1 MGFWSNFWGFV
12 KKKIDQYDEE
22 KKIVVKVQD
31 WEDVREYNPLAIANT
46 KLTSLVCDEA
56 TVELQTDSALV
67 QPLIPLAEN
76 LEAKRYEICAMMN
89 GKGGCFVTMA
99 TGEDDEPY
107 HRIIAPAD
115 VSVYRMVADKM
126 YEVAMVIDK
135 KIVKHREYRLIRH
148 HILDENG
155 TLYVYYYTTDKSGNE
170 EYLAEWEHY
179 KNDNVAYYNANNI
192 GVAYFKSPQ
201 DSRGLSQWG
210 VPLNLGCEEVENQ
223 IKVARNNLDEE
234 MHLMKAKLFADDSI
248 ARKITSK
255 YSQYSQN
262 YCEGNYGKEY
272 GERFDLPEGI
282 YTIRKKA
289 GVDGTLIDSF
299 APSTRYNDYKQKLI
313 DAKADWEDMV
323 GLDRGFLTEAEHTAG
338 ATATEIRT
346 ANTKTRSFVKKIQ
359 SAMFDGI
366 KATLEAD
373 AVFLNIPLD
382 LYSLAV
388 DWWDAF
394 SDEREQWERLKEAKA
409 EGAAETEDLVIF
421 QFPNLS
427 DEERKAKMERIRA
440 EQQTNTDQAIE
451 NILNGR

>member
-12 KKKIDQYDEE
+12 KKKIDEYDEE
-22 KKIVVKVQD
+22 KRIQVKIQPWD
-31 WEDVREYNPLAIANT
+31 DVREYNPLAIANT

-56 TVELQTDSALV
+56 TVELQTDSTLV
-67 QPLIPLAEN
+67 EPLKPLADD
-76 LEAKRYEICAMMN
+76 LEAKRYEICSMVN

-115 VSVYRMVADKM
+115 VSVYRMVANKM

-135 KIVKHREYRLIRH
+135 KIVKHKEYRLVRH
-148 HILDENG
+148 HILDDNG

-179 KNDNVAYYNANNI
+179 KNDNVMYIGANNI

-201 DSRGLSQWG
+201 DSRGLSPVWG
-210 VPLNLGCEEVENQ
+210 VPLNFGCEEVEQ
-223 IKVARNNLDEE
+223 SIKTARNNLDEE
-234 MHLMKAKLFADDSI
+234 MHLMKTKLFADETIS
-248 ARKITSK
+248 RKISTK
-255 YSQYSQN
+255 D
-262 YCEGNYGKEY
+262 

-382 LYSLAV
+382 LYTVMVDWYDAFLNEDEQYQRIANAV
-388 DWWDAF
+388 DRGVLEKE
-394 SDEREQWERLKEAKA
+394 DELKW
-409 EGAAETEDLVIF
+409 LY
-421 QFPNLS
+421 PNMT
-427 DEERKAKMERIRA
+427 DEEIADKLARISA
-440 EQQTNTDQAIE
+440 QVQTNTDQALE
-451 NILNGR
+451 RILAGG

>member
-12 KKKIDQYDEE
+12 KKKIDEYDEE
-22 KKIVVKVQD
+22 KKIQVKIQP
-31 WEDVREYNPLAIANT
+31 WEDVKEYNPLAIANT

-56 TVELQTDSALV
+56 TVELQTDSTLV
-67 QPLIPLAEN
+67 EPLKPLADD
-76 LEAKRYEICAMMN
+76 LEAKRYEICAMVN

-135 KIVKHREYRLIRH
+135 KIVKHREYRLVRH

-192 GVAYFKSPQ
+192 GVAYYKSPQ

-210 VPLNLGCEEVENQ
+210 VPLNYGCEEVEQ
-223 IKVARNNLDEE
+223 SIKTARNNLDEE
-234 MHLMKAKLFADDSI
+234 MHLMKTKLFADETIS
-248 ARKITSK
+248 RKISTK
-255 YSQYSQN
+255 D
-262 YCEGNYGKEY
+262 

-299 APSTRYNDYKQKLI
+299 APATRYNDYKQKLI

-382 LYSLAV
+382 LYTVAV
-388 DWWDAF
+388 DWFDAF
-394 SDEREQWERLKEAKA
+394 QD
-409 EGAAETEDLVIF
+409 ETELYNRIVSAVDRGVLEKEDELRWLY
-421 QFPNLS
+421 PNMT
-427 DEERKAKMERIRA
+427 DEEIEEKISRIRA
-440 EQQTNTDQAIE
+440 FSEVNTEAALE
-451 NILNGR
+451 RILSGQ

>member
-31 WEDVREYNPLAIANT
+31 WENITEYNPLAIANT

-56 TVELQTDSALV
+56 TVELQTDSTLV
-67 QPLIPLAEN
+67 EPLKPLADN
-76 LEAKRYEICAMMN
+76 LQAKLYEICSTMC
-89 GKGGCFVTMA
+89 GKGGVFVTMA

-115 VSVYRMVADKM
+115 VSVWRMVADKM

-179 KNDNVAYYNANNI
+179 KNDNVMYMNAFNI
-192 GVAYFKSPQ
+192 GVAYFRSPQ

-210 VPLNLGCEEVENQ
+210 VPLNFGCEEAENQ

-234 MHLMKAKLFADDSI
+234 MHLMKSKLFADETV
-248 ARKITSK
+248 ARKIGTK
-255 YSQYSQN
+255 D
-262 YCEGNYGKEY
+262 

-382 LYSLAV
+382 LYEVNVDFYDAFQDEQELYNRIVSAV
-388 DWWDAF
+388 DRGVLEKE
-394 SDEREQWERLKEAKA
+394 DELRWLY
-409 EGAAETEDLVIF
+409 
-421 QFPNLS
+421 PNMT
-427 DEERKAKMERIRA
+427 DEEIADKLARISA
-440 EQQTNTDQAIE
+440 QAQTNTDQALE
-451 NILNGR
+451 KILAGQ

>member
-12 KKKIDQYDEE
+12 KKKIDEYDEE
-22 KKIVVKVQD
+22 KKIQVKIQP

-56 TVELQTDSALV
+56 TVELQTDSTLV
-67 QPLIPLAEN
+67 EPLKPLADD
-76 LEAKRYEICAMMN
+76 LEAKRYEICSMVN

-115 VSVYRMVADKM
+115 VSVYRMAADKM
-126 YEVAMVIDK
+126 YEVAMVIIK
-135 KIVKHREYRLIRH
+135 KIVEHREYRLVRH
-148 HILDENG
+148 HILDKNG

-201 DSRGLSQWG
+201 DSRGLSPVWG
-210 VPLNLGCEEVENQ
+210 VPLNFGCEEVEQ
-223 IKVARNNLDEE
+223 SIKTARNNLDEE
-234 MHLMKAKLFADDSI
+234 MHLMKTKLFADETIS
-248 ARKITSK
+248 RKIGTK
-255 YSQYSQN
+255 D
-262 YCEGNYGKEY
+262 

-382 LYSLAV
+382 LYKIYIDWYDAFEDTDKQYERIVSAV
-388 DWWDAF
+388 DRGILEKE
-394 SDEREQWERLKEAKA
+394 DELKW
-409 EGAAETEDLVIF
+409 LY
-421 QFPNLS
+421 PNMT
-427 DEERKAKMERIRA
+427 DEEIADKLARISA
-440 EQQTNTDQAIE
+440 AQATNTDQALE
-451 NILNGR
+451 RILAGK

>member
-1 MGFWSNFWGFV
+1 MGFWSNVWRWV
-12 KKKIDQYDEE
+12 KKNLDEYDEE
-22 KKIVVKVQD
+22 KKIQVKIQQ

-67 QPLIPLAEN
+67 EPLKPLAEN

-89 GKGGCFVTMA
+89 GKGGAFVTMA

-115 VSVYRMVADKM
+115 VSVYRMVADKI

-135 KIVKHREYRLIRH
+135 KRVKHKDYLLIRH

-192 GVAYFKSPQ
+192 GVAYYKSPQ

-210 VPLNLGCEEVENQ
+210 VPLNFGCEEVENQ

-234 MHLMKAKLFADDSI
+234 MHLMKSKLFADETV
-248 ARKITSK
+248 ARKIGTK
-255 YSQYSQN
+255 D
-262 YCEGNYGKEY
+262 

-382 LYSLAV
+382 LYEVIVDFFDAFQDEQELYNRIVSAV
-388 DWWDAF
+388 DRGVLEKE
-394 SDEREQWERLKEAKA
+394 DELRWLY
-409 EGAAETEDLVIF
+409 
-421 QFPNLS
+421 PNMT
-427 DEERKAKMERIRA
+427 DEEMADKLARISA
-440 EQQTNTDQAIE
+440 QAQTNTDQALE
-451 NILNGR
+451 RILAGQ

>member
-56 TVELQTDSALV
+56 TVELQTDSTLV
-67 QPLIPLAEN
+67 EPLKPLADN

-99 TGEDDEPY
+99 TGEDAEPY

-192 GVAYFKSPQ
+192 GVAYYKSPQ

-210 VPLNLGCEEVENQ
+210 VPLNFGCEEAENQ

-234 MHLMKAKLFADDSI
+234 MHLMKSKLFADETV
-248 ARKITSK
+248 ARKIGTK
-255 YSQYSQN
+255 D
-262 YCEGNYGKEY
+262 

-299 APSTRYNDYKQKLI
+299 APPTRYNDYKQKLI

-382 LYSLAV
+382 LYEVTV
-388 DWWDAF
+388 DFFDSFA
-394 SDEREQWERLKEAKA
+394 DETEQWNRLLQGRENGVV
-409 EGAAETEDLVIF
+409 EDEDLITWL
-421 QFPNLS
+421 FPTLS
-427 DEERKAKMERIRA
+427 EQEKADKIARIS
-440 EQQTNTDQAIE
+440 EKSKLNTDEAL
-451 NILNGR
+451 NRILQGR

>member
-56 TVELQTDSALV
+56 TVELQTDSTLV
-67 QPLIPLAEN
+67 EPLKPLADD
-76 LEAKRYEICAMMN
+76 LEAKRYEICSMVN

-115 VSVYRMVADKM
+115 VSVYRMVANKI

-135 KIVKHREYRLIRH
+135 KIVKHREYRLVRH
-148 HILDENG
+148 HILDDNG

-192 GVAYFKSPQ
+192 GVAYYKSPQ
-201 DSRGLSQWG
+201 DSRGLSPGWG
-210 VPLNLGCEEVENQ
+210 VPLNFGCEEVEQ
-223 IKVARNNLDEE
+223 SIKTARNNLDEE
-234 MHLMKAKLFADDSI
+234 MHLMKTKLFADETIS
-248 ARKITSK
+248 RKISTK
-255 YSQYSQN
+255 D
-262 YCEGNYGKEY
+262 

-382 LYSLAV
+382 LYTVYIDWMDAFEDLDKQYERIVSAV
-388 DWWDAF
+388 DRGILEKA
-394 SDEREQWERLKEAKA
+394 DELKW
-409 EGAAETEDLVIF
+409 LY
-421 QFPNLS
+421 PNMT
-427 DEERKAKMERIRA
+427 DEEIADKLARISA
-440 EQQTNTDQAIE
+440 QAQTNTDQALE
-451 NILNGR
+451 RILAGR

>member
-22 KKIVVKVQD
+22 KQIQVKIQP

-56 TVELQTDSALV
+56 TVELQTDSTLV
-67 QPLIPLAEN
+67 EPLIPLADD

-115 VSVYRMVADKM
+115 VSVYRMVANKM

-135 KIVKHREYRLIRH
+135 KIVKHREYRLVRH
-148 HILDENG
+148 HILDESG

-192 GVAYFKSPQ
+192 GVAYYKSPQ
-201 DSRGLSQWG
+201 DSRGLSPAWG
-210 VPLNLGCEEVENQ
+210 VPLNYGCEEVEQ
-223 IKVARNNLDEE
+223 SIKTARNNLDEE
-234 MHLMKAKLFADDSI
+234 MHLMKTKLFADESI
-248 ARKITSK
+248 TRKIGTK
-255 YSQYSQN
+255 D
-262 YCEGNYGKEY
+262 

-282 YTIRKKA
+282 YTVRKKQ

-382 LYSLAV
+382 LYTVAV
-388 DWWDAF
+388 DWFDAF
-394 SDEREQWERLKEAKA
+394 QD
-409 EGAAETEDLVIF
+409 ETELYNRIVSAVDRGVLEKADELKWLY
-421 QFPNLS
+421 PNMT
-427 DEERKAKMERIRA
+427 DEEIADKLARIEA
-440 EQQTNTDQAIE
+440 QSQINTDTALE
-451 NILNGR
+451 RILNGGV

>member
-22 KKIVVKVQD
+22 KKIQVNIQQ

-56 TVELQTDSALV
+56 TVELQTDSTLV
-67 QPLIPLAEN
+67 EPLKPLADD
-76 LEAKRYEICAMMN
+76 LEAKRYEICSMVN
-89 GKGGCFVTMA
+89 GKGGAFVTMA

-115 VSVYRMVADKM
+115 VSVYRMTADKM

-135 KIVKHREYRLIRH
+135 KIVKNKEYRLVRH
-148 HILDENG
+148 HILEENG

-170 EYLAEWEHY
+170 EYLAEWDHY
-179 KNDNVAYYNANNI
+179 KNDNVMYIGANNI
-192 GVAYFKSPQ
+192 GVAYYKSPQ
-201 DSRGLSQWG
+201 DSRGLSPVWG
-210 VPLNLGCEEVENQ
+210 VPLNFGCEEVEQ
-223 IKVARNNLDEE
+223 SIKTARKNLDEE
-234 MHLMKAKLFADDSI
+234 MHLMKAKLFADESI
-248 ARKITSK
+248 VRQTAA
-255 YSQYSQN
+255 
-262 YCEGNYGKEY
+262 KE
-272 GERFDLPEGI
+272 GERYDLPEGI
-282 YTIRKKA
+282 YTVRKKT
-289 GVDGTLIDSF
+289 GVDGTLIDEF

-323 GLDRGFLTEAEHTAG
+323 GLDRGFLTEAERTSN

-346 ANTKTRSFVKKIQ
+346 ANTKTRSFIKRLQ

-382 LYSLAV
+382 LYTVTVDWFDSFADETELYNRIVSAV
-388 DWWDAF
+388 DRGILEKE
-394 SDEREQWERLKEAKA
+394 DELKW
-409 EGAAETEDLVIF
+409 LY
-421 QFPNLS
+421 PNMT
-427 DEERKAKMERIRA
+427 DEEIADKLARISA
-440 EQQTNTDQAIE
+440 QTQTNTDQAIE

>member
-22 KKIVVKVQD
+22 KKVVVKVQA

-56 TVELQTDSALV
+56 TVELRTDSTLV
-67 QPLIPLAEN
+67 EPLKPLADN

-99 TGEDDEPY
+99 TGEDSEPY

-135 KIVKHREYRLIRH
+135 KIVKHREYKLIRH

-192 GVAYFKSPQ
+192 GVAYYKSPQ
-201 DSRGLSQWG
+201 DSRGLSHWG
-210 VPLNLGCEEVENQ
+210 VPLNFGCEEVENQ

-234 MHLMKAKLFADDSI
+234 MHLMKTKLFADETV
-248 ARKITSK
+248 ARKIGTK
-255 YSQYSQN
+255 D
-262 YCEGNYGKEY
+262 

-382 LYSLAV
+382 LYEVNV
-388 DWWDAF
+388 DFFDSF
-394 SDEREQWERLKEAKA
+394 SDETEQWNRLLQGRENGVV
-409 EGAAETEDLVIF
+409 EDEDLITWL
-421 QFPNLS
+421 FPTLS
-427 DEERKAKMERIRA
+427 EQEKADKIARISEKAKI
-440 EQQTNTDQAIE
+440 NTDEAL
-451 NILNGR
+451 NRILQGQ

>member
-56 TVELQTDSALV
+56 TVELQTDSTLV
-67 QPLIPLAEN
+67 EPLIPLAEN

-115 VSVYRMVADKM
+115 VSIYRMVADKM

-192 GVAYFKSPQ
+192 GVAYYKSPQ

-210 VPLNLGCEEVENQ
+210 VPLNFGCEEVEEE
-223 IKVARNNLDEE
+223 IRTARNDLNEE
-234 MHLMKAKLFADDSI
+234 MKLMKAKLFADKSI
-248 ARKITSK
+248 TLAEKTKEGAR
-255 YSQYSQN
+255 Y
-262 YCEGNYGKEY
+262 
-272 GERFDLPEGI
+272 DLPEGI
-282 YTIRKKA
+282 YTIQKRA

-382 LYSLAV
+382 LYTVMVDWFDAFLDEEAQYNRIASAV
-388 DWWDAF
+388 DRGVLEKE
-394 SDEREQWERLKEAKA
+394 DELRWLY
-409 EGAAETEDLVIF
+409 
-421 QFPNLS
+421 PNMT
-427 DEERKAKMERIRA
+427 DEEIADKLARISAQAK
-440 EQQTNTDQAIE
+440 TNTDQALE
-451 NILNGR
+451 RILAGQ

>member
-12 KKKIDQYDEE
+12 KKKIDQYDDE

-31 WEDVREYNPLAIANT
+31 WENVREYNPLAIANT

-56 TVELQTDSALV
+56 TVELQTDSTLV
-67 QPLIPLAEN
+67 KPLIPLAEN

-192 GVAYFKSPQ
+192 GVAYYKSPQ

-210 VPLNLGCEEVENQ
+210 VPLNFGCEAVETKIFEDFELIRREFETTQ
-223 IKVARNNLDEE
+223 AKVFADPRI
-234 MHLMKAKLFADDSI
+234 MKKAADNTGWNIPEWVFPTEQRAGQSGSSIDIFSPSIRFEQYLAKLKSD
-248 ARKITSK
+248 
-255 YSQYSQN
+255 
-262 YCEGNYGKEY
+262 
-272 GERFDLPEGI
+272 
-282 YTIRKKA
+282 
-289 GVDGTLIDSF
+289 
-299 APSTRYNDYKQKLI
+299 
-313 DAKADWEDMV
+313 KADWEDMV
-323 GLDRGFLTEAEHTAG
+323 GLDRGFLTEAEHTSG

-382 LYSLAV
+382 LYEVNV
-388 DWWDAF
+388 DFFDAF
-394 SDEREQWERLKEAKA
+394 SDETEQWNRLLQGRENGVV
-409 EGAAETEDLVIF
+409 EDEDLITWL
-421 QFPNLS
+421 FPTLS
-427 DEERKAKMERIRA
+427 EQEKADKIARIS
-440 EQQTNTDQAIE
+440 EKSKLNTDEAL
-451 NILNGR
+451 NRILQGQ

>member
-22 KKIVVKVQD
+22 KKLVVKVQD

-56 TVELQTDSALV
+56 TVELQTDSTLV
-67 QPLIPLAEN
+67 EPLIPLAEN

-89 GKGGCFVTMA
+89 GKGGAFVTMA

-107 HRIIAPAD
+107 HRIISPDD
-115 VSVYRMVADKM
+115 VSVYRMVANKM

-170 EYLAEWEHY
+170 EYLPEWEHY
-179 KNDNVAYYNANNI
+179 KNDNVMYIGANNI
-192 GVAYFKSPQ
+192 GVAYYKSPQ
-201 DSRGLSQWG
+201 DSRGLSPVWG
-210 VPLNLGCEEVENQ
+210 VPLNFGCEEVENQ

-234 MHLMKAKLFADDSI
+234 MHLMKSKLFADETV
-248 ARKITSK
+248 ARKIGTK
-255 YSQYSQN
+255 D
-262 YCEGNYGKEY
+262 

-299 APSTRYNDYKQKLI
+299 APSTRYADYKQKLI

-373 AVFLNIPLD
+373 AVLLNIPLD
-382 LYSLAV
+382 LYTVNV
-388 DWWDAF
+388 DFFDSFA
-394 SDEREQWERLKEAKA
+394 DETEQWNRLLQGRENGVV
-409 EGAAETEDLVIF
+409 EDEDLITWL
-421 QFPNLS
+421 FPTLS
-427 DEERKAKMERIRA
+427 EQEKADKIARIS
-440 EQQTNTDQAIE
+440 EKTKLNTDEAL
-451 NILNGR
+451 NRILQGQ

>member
-12 KKKIDQYDEE
+12 KKKIDEYDEE

-56 TVELQTDSALV
+56 TVELQTDSTLV
-67 QPLIPLAEN
+67 EPLKPLADD
-76 LEAKRYEICAMMN
+76 LEAKRYEICAMVN

-99 TGEDDEPY
+99 TSEDDEPY

-155 TLYVYYYTTDKSGNE
+155 TLYVYYYTTDKSGND

-179 KNDNVAYYNANNI
+179 KSDNVAYYNANNI

-201 DSRGLSQWG
+201 DSRGLSPVWG
-210 VPLNLGCEEVENQ
+210 VPLNFGCEEVEQ
-223 IKVARNNLDEE
+223 SIKTARNNLDEE
-234 MHLMKAKLFADDSI
+234 MHLMKTKLFADESI
-248 ARKITSK
+248 VRQTAAKD
-255 YSQYSQN
+255 
-262 YCEGNYGKEY
+262 
-272 GERFDLPEGI
+272 GERYDLPEGI
-282 YTIRKKA
+282 YTVRKKT
-289 GVDGTLIDSF
+289 GVDGTLIDEF
-299 APSTRYNDYKQKLI
+299 APSTRYADYKQKMI

-382 LYSLAV
+382 LYTVAV
-388 DWWDAF
+388 DWFDAF
-394 SDEREQWERLKEAKA
+394 QD
-409 EGAAETEDLVIF
+409 ETELYNRIVSAVDRGILEKEDELKWLY
-421 QFPNLS
+421 PNMT
-427 DEERKAKMERIRA
+427 DEEIADKLARISA
-440 EQQTNTDQAIE
+440 EQAANTDQALE
-451 NILNGR
+451 RILAGQ

>member
-22 KKIVVKVQD
+22 KKLVVKVQD
-31 WEDVREYNPLAIANT
+31 WENITEYNPLAIANT

-56 TVELQTDSALV
+56 TVELQTDSTLV
-67 QPLIPLAEN
+67 QPLMPLAEN

-89 GKGGCFVTMA
+89 GKGGAFVTMA

-179 KNDNVAYYNANNI
+179 KNDNVMYIGANNI
-192 GVAYFKSPQ
+192 GIAYFKSPQ

-210 VPLNLGCEEVENQ
+210 VPLNFGCEEVENQ

-234 MHLMKAKLFADDSI
+234 MHLMKTKLFADETIS
-248 ARKITSK
+248 RKIGTK
-255 YSQYSQN
+255 D
-262 YCEGNYGKEY
+262 

-299 APSTRYNDYKQKLI
+299 APPTRYNDYKQKLN
-313 DAKADWEDMV
+313 DALRDWENQV
-323 GLDRGFLTEAEHTAG
+323 GLDKGFLTEAEHTAG

-382 LYSLAV
+382 LYEVNV
-388 DWWDAF
+388 DFFDAF
-394 SDEREQWERLKEAKA
+394 SDETEQWNRLLQGRENGVV
-409 EGAAETEDLVIF
+409 EDEDLITWL
-421 QFPNLS
+421 FPTLS
-427 DEERKAKMERIRA
+427 EQEKADKIARIS
-440 EQQTNTDQAIE
+440 EKSKLNTDEAL
-451 NILNGR
+451 NRILQGQ

>member
-31 WEDVREYNPLAIANT
+31 WENITEYNPLAIANT

-56 TVELQTDSALV
+56 TVELQTDSTLV

-179 KNDNVAYYNANNI
+179 KNDNVAYYNANKI
-192 GVAYFKSPQ
+192 GIAYFKSPQ

-210 VPLNLGCEEVENQ
+210 VPLNFGCEEVENE
-223 IKVARNNLDEE
+223 IKVARKDLDEE
-234 MHLMKAKLFADDSI
+234 MHLMKTKLFADETV
-248 ARKITSK
+248 ARKIGTK
-255 YSQYSQN
+255 D
-262 YCEGNYGKEY
+262 

-299 APSTRYNDYKQKLI
+299 APSTRYNDYKQKLN
-313 DAKADWEDMV
+313 DALQDWENQV
-323 GLDRGFLTEAEHTAG
+323 GLDRGFLTEQEHTAG

-382 LYSLAV
+382 LYEVTVDFFDAFQDEQELYNRIVSAV
-388 DWWDAF
+388 DRGVLEKE
-394 SDEREQWERLKEAKA
+394 DELRWLY
-409 EGAAETEDLVIF
+409 
-421 QFPNLS
+421 PNMT
-427 DEERKAKMERIRA
+427 DEEIADKLARIQANSQVNTDMALERIL
-440 EQQTNTDQAIE
+440 QGQ
-451 NILNGR
+451 

>member
-22 KKIVVKVQD
+22 KKIQVKIQQ

-56 TVELQTDSALV
+56 TVELQTDSTLV
-67 QPLIPLAEN
+67 EPLKPLADD
-76 LEAKRYEICAMMN
+76 LETKRYEICAMIN

-115 VSVYRMVADKM
+115 VSVYRMTADKM

-192 GVAYFKSPQ
+192 GVAYYKSPQ

-210 VPLNLGCEEVENQ
+210 VPLNFGCEEVEQ
-223 IKVARNNLDEE
+223 SIKTARNNLDEE
-234 MHLMKAKLFADDSI
+234 MRLMKTKLFADESI
-248 ARKITSK
+248 SRKISTK
-255 YSQYSQN
+255 D
-262 YCEGNYGKEY
+262 GD
-272 GERFDLPEGI
+272 RFDLPEGI
-282 YTIRKKA
+282 YTIRKKQ

-323 GLDRGFLTEAEHTAG
+323 GLDRGFLTEAEHTSG

-382 LYSLAV
+382 LYTVTVDFFDAFQDETELYNRIVSAV
-388 DWWDAF
+388 DRGILEKE
-394 SDEREQWERLKEAKA
+394 DELKW
-409 EGAAETEDLVIF
+409 LY
-421 QFPNLS
+421 PNMT
-427 DEERKAKMERIRA
+427 DEEIADKLARISA
-440 EQQTNTDQAIE
+440 QAQTNTDQALE
-451 NILNGR
+451 RILAGQ

>member
-12 KKKIDQYDEE
+12 KKKIDEYDEE
-22 KKIVVKVQD
+22 KKIQVKIQP
-31 WEDVREYNPLAIANT
+31 WEDVRGYNPLAIANT

-56 TVELQTDSALV
+56 TVELQTDSTLV
-67 QPLIPLAEN
+67 EPLKPLADD
-76 LEAKRYEICAMMN
+76 LEAKRYEICSMVN

-115 VSVYRMVADKM
+115 VSVYRMVANKM

-135 KIVKHREYRLIRH
+135 KIVKHREYRLVRH

-155 TLYVYYYTTDKSGNE
+155 TLYVYYYTTDKSGNK
-170 EYLAEWEHY
+170 EYLPEWEHY

-192 GVAYFKSPQ
+192 GVAYYKSPQ

-210 VPLNLGCEEVENQ
+210 VPLNFGCEEVEQ
-223 IKVARNNLDEE
+223 SIKTARNNLDEE
-234 MHLMKAKLFADDSI
+234 MHLMKTKLFADETIS
-248 ARKITSK
+248 RKISTK
-255 YSQYSQN
+255 D
-262 YCEGNYGKEY
+262 

-313 DAKADWEDMV
+313 DAKADWEDMI

-382 LYSLAV
+382 LYTVVV
-388 DWWDAF
+388 DFFDSFA
-394 SDEREQWERLKEAKA
+394 DETEQWNRLLQGRENGVV
-409 EGAAETEDLVIF
+409 EDEDLITWL
-421 QFPNLS
+421 FPTLS
-427 DEERKAKMERIRA
+427 EQEKADKIARIS
-440 EQQTNTDQAIE
+440 EKSKLNTDEAL
-451 NILNGR
+451 NRILQGQ

>member
-1 MGFWSNFWGFV
+1 
-12 KKKIDQYDEE
+12 
-22 KKIVVKVQD
+22 
-31 WEDVREYNPLAIANT
+31 
-46 KLTSLVCDEA
+46 
-56 TVELQTDSALV
+56 
-67 QPLIPLAEN
+67 
-76 LEAKRYEICAMMN
+76 
-89 GKGGCFVTMA
+89 
-99 TGEDDEPY
+99 
-107 HRIIAPAD
+107 
-115 VSVYRMVADKM
+115 
-126 YEVAMVIDK
+126 MVIDK

-179 KNDNVAYYNANNI
+179 KNDNVMYMNAFNI
-192 GVAYFKSPQ
+192 GVAYFRSPQ

-210 VPLNLGCEEVENQ
+210 VPLNFGCEEVENQ

-234 MHLMKAKLFADDSI
+234 MHLMKSKLFADETV
-248 ARKITSK
+248 ARKIGTK
-255 YSQYSQN
+255 D
-262 YCEGNYGKEY
+262 

-382 LYSLAV
+382 LYTVMVDWFDAFLDEEAQYNRIANAV
-388 DWWDAF
+388 DRGVLEKE
-394 SDEREQWERLKEAKA
+394 DELRWLY
-409 EGAAETEDLVIF
+409 
-421 QFPNLS
+421 PNMT
-427 DEERKAKMERIRA
+427 DEEIADKLARISA
-440 EQQTNTDQAIE
+440 QEQTNTDQALE
-451 NILNGR
+451 RILAGQ

>member
-22 KKIVVKVQD
+22 KKVVVKVQD

-56 TVELQTDSALV
+56 TVELQTDSKLV
-67 QPLIPLAEN
+67 EPLIPLAEN
-76 LEAKRYEICAMMN
+76 LEAKRYEICSTMC
-89 GKGGCFVTMA
+89 GKGGVFVTMA
-99 TGEDDEPY
+99 TGEDNEPY

-179 KNDNVAYYNANNI
+179 KNDNVMYIGANNI
-192 GVAYFKSPQ
+192 GVAYYKSPQ

-210 VPLNLGCEEVENQ
+210 VPLNFGCEEVEA
-223 IKVARNNLDEE
+223 KLKKARNDYDEE
-234 MHLMKAKLFADDSI
+234 AELMKAKLFADKSI
-248 ARKITSK
+248 VLAKETT
-255 YSQYSQN
+255 
-262 YCEGNYGKEY
+262 EGKRY
-272 GERFDLPEGI
+272 DLPEGI
-282 YTIRKKA
+282 YTIQKRA

-299 APSTRYNDYKQKLI
+299 APATRLAEYKQKLI

-382 LYSLAV
+382 LYTVNV
-388 DWWDAF
+388 DFFDSFA
-394 SDEREQWERLKEAKA
+394 DETEQWNRLLQGRENGVV
-409 EGAAETEDLVIF
+409 EDEDLITWL
-421 QFPNLS
+421 FPTLS
-427 DEERKAKMERIRA
+427 EQEKADKIARIS
-440 EQQTNTDQAIE
+440 EKSKLNTDEAL
-451 NILNGR
+451 NRILQGQ

>member
-1 MGFWSNFWGFV
+1 MGFWSNLGFWNNFWGFV

-56 TVELQTDSALV
+56 TVELQTDSTLV
-67 QPLIPLAEN
+67 EPLKPLAEN

-89 GKGGCFVTMA
+89 GKGGAFVTMA

-107 HRIIAPAD
+107 HRIIAPKD
-115 VSVYRMVADKM
+115 VSIPDDKVVAGKI
-126 YEVAMVIDK
+126 YEIAMVINEKTVNHK
-135 KIVKHREYRLIRH
+135 KYRLIRH
-148 HILDENG
+148 HILDKEG
-155 TLYVYYYTTDKSGNE
+155 TLWLFYYTTDENGNE

-179 KNDNVAYYNANNI
+179 KNDNVKYLNAFNI
-192 GVAYFKSPQ
+192 GVAYFRSPQ
-201 DSRGLSQWG
+201 DSRGLEPVWG
-210 VPLNLGCEEVENQ
+210 VPLNFGCEEVENQ

-234 MHLMKAKLFADDSI
+234 MHLMKTKLFADETIS
-248 ARKITSK
+248 RKIATK
-255 YSQYSQN
+255 D
-262 YCEGNYGKEY
+262 

-382 LYSLAV
+382 LYTVIVDWFDPFLDEETQYNRIASAV
-388 DWWDAF
+388 DRGVLEKE
-394 SDEREQWERLKEAKA
+394 DELRWLC
-409 EGAAETEDLVIF
+409 
-421 QFPNLS
+421 PNMT
-427 DEERKAKMERIRA
+427 DEEIADKLARISA
-440 EQQTNTDQAIE
+440 QAQTNTNQALE
-451 NILNGR
+451 RILAGQ

>member
-1 MGFWSNFWGFV
+1 MGFWSNLGFWSNFWGFV
-12 KKKIDQYDEE
+12 KKKFDEYEEE
-22 KKIVVKVQD
+22 KKIQVKIQP

-56 TVELQTDSALV
+56 TVDVVDAKPGHSSLIDR
-67 QPLIPLAEN
+67 LIPMGKA
-76 LEAKRYEICAMMN
+76 LEAKRYEICSTML
-89 GKGGCFVTMA
+89 GKGGAFVTMA

-115 VSVYRMVADKM
+115 VSVYRMVANKM

-135 KIVKHREYRLIRH
+135 KTVKHREYRLVRH

-155 TLYVYYYTTDKSGNE
+155 TLYVYYYTTNESGNE
-170 EYLAEWEHY
+170 EYLAEWEHF
-179 KNDNVAYYNANNI
+179 KNDNVKYLNAFNI
-192 GVAYFKSPQ
+192 GVAYFRSPQ
-201 DSRGLSQWG
+201 DSRGLEPVWG
-210 VPLNLGCEEVENQ
+210 VPLNFGCEEVENQ

-234 MHLMKAKLFADDSI
+234 MHLMKSKLFADETV
-248 ARKITSK
+248 ARKIGTK
-255 YSQYSQN
+255 DD
-262 YCEGNYGKEY
+262 
-272 GERFDLPEGI
+272 ERFDLPEGI

-366 KATLEAD
+366 KATFEAD

-382 LYSLAV
+382 LYTVMVDWYDAFLDEDAQYNRIASAV
-388 DWWDAF
+388 DRGVLEKE
-394 SDEREQWERLKEAKA
+394 DELRWLY
-409 EGAAETEDLVIF
+409 
-421 QFPNLS
+421 PNMT
-427 DEERKAKMERIRA
+427 DEEIADKLARIQANSQVNTDMALERIL
-440 EQQTNTDQAIE
+440 QGQ
-451 NILNGR
+451 

>member
-12 KKKIDQYDEE
+12 KKKLDQYDEE

-56 TVELQTDSALV
+56 TVELQTDSTLV
-67 QPLIPLAEN
+67 EPLKPLADN

-89 GKGGCFVTMA
+89 GKGGAFVTLA

-179 KNDNVAYYNANNI
+179 KNDNVMYMNAFNI
-192 GVAYFKSPQ
+192 GVAYFRSPQ

-210 VPLNLGCEEVENQ
+210 VPLNFGCEEVENQ
-223 IKVARNNLDEE
+223 IKVARKDLDEE
-234 MHLMKAKLFADDSI
+234 MHLMKAKLFADKSI
-248 ARKITSK
+248 TLARKDELG
-255 YSQYSQN
+255 Y
-262 YCEGNYGKEY
+262 E
-272 GERFDLPEGI
+272 LPEGV
-282 YTIRKKA
+282 YTIQKRM
-289 GVDGTLIDSF
+289 GVDGSLIDEF
-299 APSTRYNDYKQKLI
+299 APSTRYNDYKQKLT
-313 DAKADWEDMV
+313 DALQDWENQV
-323 GLDRGFLTEAEHTAG
+323 GLDRGFLTEQEHTAG

-382 LYSLAV
+382 LYEVTVDFFDAFQDEQELYNRIVSAV
-388 DWWDAF
+388 DRGVLEKE
-394 SDEREQWERLKEAKA
+394 DELRWLY
-409 EGAAETEDLVIF
+409 
-421 QFPNLS
+421 PNMT
-427 DEERKAKMERIRA
+427 DEEIADKLARISA
-440 EQQTNTDQAIE
+440 QAQTNTDQALE
-451 NILNGR
+451 RILAGQ

>member
-56 TVELQTDSALV
+56 TVELQTDSTLV

-76 LEAKRYEICAMMN
+76 LEAKRYEICSTMC
-89 GKGGCFVTMA
+89 GKGGVFVTMA

-192 GVAYFKSPQ
+192 GVAYYKSPQ

-210 VPLNLGCEEVENQ
+210 VPLNFGCEEVENQ

-234 MHLMKAKLFADDSI
+234 MHLMKTKLFADETIS
-248 ARKITSK
+248 RKIGTK
-255 YSQYSQN
+255 D
-262 YCEGNYGKEY
+262 

-313 DAKADWEDMV
+313 DALRDWENQV
-323 GLDRGFLTEAEHTAG
+323 GLDHGFLTEQEHTAG

-373 AVFLNIPLD
+373 SVFLNIPLD
-382 LYSLAV
+382 LWSVLVDWFDAFLDEEAQYNRIASAV
-388 DWWDAF
+388 DRGVLEKE
-394 SDEREQWERLKEAKA
+394 DELRWLYPNMTDEEIAEKLERLKM
-409 EGAAETEDLVIF
+409 
-421 QFPNLS
+421 S
-427 DEERKAKMERIRA
+427 
-440 EQQTNTDQAIE
+440 QQINADAAIE
-451 NILNGR
+451 RILNGGA

>member
-22 KKIVVKVQD
+22 KKLVVKVQD

-56 TVELQTDSALV
+56 TVELQTDSTLV

-76 LEAKRYEICAMMN
+76 LEAKRYEICSMVN
-89 GKGGCFVTMA
+89 GKGGAFVTMA

-179 KNDNVAYYNANNI
+179 KNDNVMYMNAFNI
-192 GVAYFKSPQ
+192 GVAYFRSPQ
-201 DSRGLSQWG
+201 DSRGLEPVWG
-210 VPLNLGCEEVENQ
+210 VPLNFGCEEVENQ
-223 IKVARNNLDEE
+223 IKIARNNLDEE
-234 MHLMKAKLFADDSI
+234 MHLMKTKLFADETV
-248 ARKITSK
+248 ARKIGTK
-255 YSQYSQN
+255 A
-262 YCEGNYGKEY
+262 

-359 SAMFDGI
+359 SAMLDGI

-382 LYSLAV
+382 LYEVNV
-388 DWWDAF
+388 DFFDSFA
-394 SDEREQWERLKEAKA
+394 DETEQWNRLLQGRENGVV
-409 EGAAETEDLVIF
+409 EDEDLITWL
-421 QFPNLS
+421 FPTLS
-427 DEERKAKMERIRA
+427 EQEKADKIARIS
-440 EQQTNTDQAIE
+440 EKTKLNTDEAL
-451 NILNGR
+451 NRILQGQ

>member
-56 TVELQTDSALV
+56 TVELQTDSTLV

-89 GKGGCFVTMA
+89 GKGGCYVTLA

-115 VSVYRMVADKM
+115 VSIYRMVADKM

-179 KNDNVAYYNANNI
+179 KNDNVMYIGANNI
-192 GVAYFKSPQ
+192 GISYFRSPQ

-210 VPLNLGCEEVENQ
+210 VPLNFGCEEVENQ

-234 MHLMKAKLFADDSI
+234 MHLMKTKLFADDSI
-248 ARKITSK
+248 TRKIATK
-255 YSQYSQN
+255 
-262 YCEGNYGKEY
+262 EGDRY
-272 GERFDLPEGI
+272 DMPEGI

-299 APSTRYNDYKQKLI
+299 APSTRYNDYKAKL
-313 DAKADWEDMV
+313 DLALQDWENQV

-346 ANTKTRSFVKKIQ
+346 ANTKTRSFVKKVQ

-373 AVFLNIPLD
+373 AVFLNIPID
-382 LYSLAV
+382 LYTVVVDWYDAFLDEETQYNRIASAV
-388 DWWDAF
+388 DRGVLEKE
-394 SDEREQWERLKEAKA
+394 DELRWLYPNMTDEEISEKLERLKMSQQINAD
-409 EGAAETEDLVIF
+409 AAL
-421 QFPNLS
+421 
-427 DEERKAKMERIRA
+427 ER
-440 EQQTNTDQAIE
+440 
-451 NILNGR
+451 ILNGGA

>member
-1 MGFWSNFWGFV
+1 LGFWSNFWGFV

-31 WEDVREYNPLAIANT
+31 WENITEYNPLAIANT

-56 TVELQTDSALV
+56 TVELQTDSTLV
-67 QPLIPLAEN
+67 QPLMPLADN

-179 KNDNVAYYNANNI
+179 KNDNVMYMNAFNI
-192 GVAYFKSPQ
+192 GVAYFRSPQ

-210 VPLNLGCEEVENQ
+210 VPLNFGCEEVEA
-223 IKVARNNLDEE
+223 KLKKARKDLDEE
-234 MHLMKAKLFADDSI
+234 MELMKAKLFADESI
-248 ARKITSK
+248 VRKITA
-255 YSQYSQN
+255 
-262 YCEGNYGKEY
+262 KE

-289 GVDGTLIDSF
+289 GVDGTLVDAF
-299 APSTRYNDYKQKLI
+299 ANATRYNDYKQNVVDKEG
-313 DAKADWEDMV
+313 DWEDQV
-323 GLDRGFLTEAEHTAG
+323 GLDRGFLTEVDPSTAP
-338 ATATEIRT
+338 TATQIK
-346 ANTKTRSFVKKIQ
+346 NSNVKTRSMVKRIQ

-366 KATLEAD
+366 KATLESD

-382 LYSLAV
+382 LYEVNV
-388 DWWDAF
+388 DFFDSFA
-394 SDEREQWERLKEAKA
+394 DETEQWNRLLQGRENGVV
-409 EGAAETEDLVIF
+409 EDEDLIIRLL
-421 QFPNLS
+421 PTLS
-427 DEERKAKMERIRA
+427 EQERADKIARIS
-440 EQQTNTDQAIE
+440 EKSKLNTDEAL
-451 NILNGR
+451 NRILQGQ

>member
-1 MGFWSNFWGFV
+1 MGFWNNFWGFV
-12 KKKIDQYDEE
+12 KKKIDEYDEE
-22 KKIVVKVQD
+22 KKIQVKIQP

-46 KLTSLVCDEA
+46 KLTSLVCDDA
-56 TVELQTDSALV
+56 TVELQTDSAIV
-67 QPLIPLAEN
+67 EPLKPLADN
-76 LEAKRYEICAMMN
+76 LEAKRYEICAMIN

-170 EYLAEWEHY
+170 EHLPEWERY
-179 KNDNVAYYNANNI
+179 QSDNVAYYNANNVGI
-192 GVAYFKSPQ
+192 AYFRSPQ
-201 DSRGLSQWG
+201 DSRGLSPVWG
-210 VPLNLGCEEVENQ
+210 VPLNFGCEEVEAKL
-223 IKVARNNLDEE
+223 IKARNNLDEE
-234 MHLMKAKLFADDSI
+234 MELMKAKLFADDSI
-248 ARKITSK
+248 VRKITA
-255 YSQYSQN
+255 
-262 YCEGNYGKEY
+262 KE

-299 APSTRYNDYKQKLI
+299 APSTRYNDYKQKET

-366 KATLEAD
+366 KSTLEAD
-373 AVFLNIPLD
+373 AVFLNVPLD
-382 LYSLAV
+382 LWTVTVDWFDAFADEEAQYQRIANAV
-388 DWWDAF
+388 DRGVLEKE
-394 SDEREQWERLKEAKA
+394 DELRWLY
-409 EGAAETEDLVIF
+409 
-421 QFPNLS
+421 PNMT
-427 DEERKAKMERIRA
+427 DEEIADKLARIQA
-440 EQQTNTDQAIE
+440 HGQANTDMALE
-451 NILNGR
+451 RILNGGA

>member
-22 KKIVVKVQD
+22 KKIIVKVQD
-31 WEDVREYNPLAIANT
+31 WENITEYNPLAIANT

-56 TVELQTDSALV
+56 TVDVVDAKPGHSSLIDR
-67 QPLIPLAEN
+67 LIPMGKA
-76 LEAKRYEICAMMN
+76 LEAKRYEICSTML
-89 GKGGCFVTMA
+89 GKGGVFVTMA
-99 TGEDDEPY
+99 EGEDDEPY

-179 KNDNVAYYNANNI
+179 QNDNVAYYNANNI

-201 DSRGLSQWG
+201 DSRGLSPVWG
-210 VPLNLGCEEVENQ
+210 IPLNFGCEEVEAEICKDRQ
-223 IKVARNNLDEE
+223 ALSAE
-234 MHLMKAKLFADDSI
+234 MKKAEMKLFVDKSI
-248 ARKITSK
+248 TRIEHT
-255 YSQYSQN
+255 QN
-262 YCEGNYGKEY
+262 GDRYG
-272 GERFDLPEGI
+272 LPEDVFVI
-282 YTIRKKA
+282 QKKA
-289 GVDGTLIDSF
+289 GIDGGLIDEF
-299 APSTRYNDYKQKLI
+299 APATRYADYKQKLI

-346 ANTKTRSFVKKIQ
+346 ANTKTRSFVKKVQ

-382 LYSLAV
+382 LYTVYIDWYDAFEDTEKQYERIVSAV
-388 DWWDAF
+388 DRGVLEKE
-394 SDEREQWERLKEAKA
+394 DELRWLY
-409 EGAAETEDLVIF
+409 
-421 QFPNLS
+421 PNMT
-427 DEERKAKMERIRA
+427 DEEIAEKLARIQAQGQANTDMALERIL
-440 EQQTNTDQAIE
+440 QGQ
-451 NILNGR
+451 

>member
-22 KKIVVKVQD
+22 KKIAVKVQD

-56 TVELQTDSALV
+56 TVELQTDSTLV

-76 LEAKRYEICAMMN
+76 LEAKRYEICSTMC
-89 GKGGCFVTMA
+89 GKGGVFVTMA

-155 TLYVYYYTTDKSGNE
+155 TLYVYYYTTDKIGNE

-179 KNDNVAYYNANNI
+179 KNDNVMYIGANNI
-192 GVAYFKSPQ
+192 GVAYFRSPQ

-210 VPLNLGCEEVENQ
+210 VPLNFGCEEVENQ

-234 MHLMKAKLFADDSI
+234 MHLMKTKLFADETIS
-248 ARKITSK
+248 RKIGTK
-255 YSQYSQN
+255 D
-262 YCEGNYGKEY
+262 

-299 APSTRYNDYKQKLI
+299 APSTRYNDYKQKLN
-313 DAKADWEDMV
+313 DALQDWENQV
-323 GLDRGFLTEAEHTAG
+323 GLDRGFLTEQEHTAG

-382 LYSLAV
+382 LYTVMVDWYDAFLDEDAQYNRIASAV
-388 DWWDAF
+388 DRGVLEKE
-394 SDEREQWERLKEAKA
+394 DELRWLY
-409 EGAAETEDLVIF
+409 
-421 QFPNLS
+421 PNMT
-427 DEERKAKMERIRA
+427 DEEIADKLARISA
-440 EQQTNTDQAIE
+440 QAQTNTDQALE
-451 NILNGR
+451 RILAGQ